1 MEISDEVRLLDAL
14 SAYIG
19 ELKQEERGAIQQE
32 LAKFV
37 RWCGRDRLF
46 GDITPAEVGA
56 YAEIVATSSSQANS
70 AKRLDAVKGF
80 LSFAKK
86 RNMIAVNLASH
97 VRVSKS
103 HTRASATSR
112 GRVAEEVILTA
123 EGLAQLKDKLKH
135 LEEDRL
141 RIAGDIRRAASDK
154 DVRENAP
161 LEAAREQQGRNE
173 SQIREIEETLK
184 AAQVLSRSGKAT
196 SQARARVGSRV
207 VIKDL
212 GSSREMDYL
221 LVSPAEASPLDR
233 KLSVE
238 SPVGKAL
245 LQQVQGQEVEVD
257 TPGGTQRYRILKVS
271 R

>member
-1 MEISDEVRLLDAL
+1 M
-14 SAYIG
+14 
-19 ELKQEERGAIQQE
+19 
-32 LAKFV
+32 
-37 RWCGRDRLF
+37 
-46 GDITPAEVGA
+46 
-56 YAEIVATSSSQANS
+56 
-70 AKRLDAVKGF
+70 
-80 LSFAKK
+80 
-86 RNMIAVNLASH
+86 
-97 VRVSKS
+97 
-103 HTRASATSR
+103 
-112 GRVAEEVILTA
+112 
-123 EGLAQLKDKLKH
+123 
-135 LEEDRL
+135 
-141 RIAGDIRRAASDK
+141 
-154 DVRENAP
+154 
-161 LEAAREQQGRNE
+161 
-173 SQIREIEETLK
+173 
-184 AAQVLSRSGKAT
+184 LSRSGKAT